1 MNSQKIIKGK
11 LFLAVLV
18 TMLCGM
24 VAGGCSDDKDELEG
38 KQYGYVQFKL
48 YKSSSYTQEEKT
60 RTDAVSTRASGL
72 DKLIDAQKV
81 EIEMQHNGMSIT
93 QTLVLNAYNE
103 NNAEYGMRSEKLK
116 LLTGSYKIIGYK
128 LFDKLDEVITGIST
142 GERSEEHT
150 SELQSHHC
158 ISYAVFCL
166 KK

>member
-72 DKLIDAQKV
+72 DKLIEATK
-81 EIEMQHNGMSIT
+81 
-93 QTLVLNAYNE
+93 A
-103 NNAEYGMRSEKLK
+103 
-116 LLTGSYKIIGYK
+116 LLSALTAGGWIAVMILIIVI
-128 LFDKLDEVITGIST
+128 LFGGFL
-142 GERSEEHT
+142 
-150 SELQSHHC
+150 
-158 ISYAVFCL
+158 
-166 KK
+166 